1 MESSNSGEEKKILS
15 EDNLTVVTSSEGKIP
30 VSEKQGFTGIKIPLS
45 ALIAVVLAILL
56 MGGVVAGAVAS
67 AAYRYGYNQAVSSIF
82 GDGVGNDE
90 ETDSTESSFKGLEFL
105 DQFFKAYS
113 YLDLSE
119 VDFLTAVLKAYT
131 EATGDLYAEY
141 YTEEEFDAML
151 ADNAGEGVGV
161 GISVIY
167 SPTEINGVSY
177 MVLEIITV
185 MPNSPAEKAGVLPG
199 DRVMYVGVGE
209 DRILVQESGY
219 TEAVNSLRGEKGTE
233 AKFTVF
239 RPQKDGSFEEIPFQ
253 IVRDKYEVQSVEY
266 KISETDSTV
275 GIVRILQ
282 FAQKTPQQ
290 FSEAMDDLI
299 ARGITKFVFD
309 VRNNPGGDLKS
320 INAILSY
327 FLNEGDKILSTEDRA
342 GKTEEYRVGAV
353 SYTGDYEP
361 CSVSKTDIGKYRGC
375 QATVLTNGNT
385 ASAAELFTATMR
397 DYTLATIVGETTY
410 GKGSMQSIY
419 PLYYWGYEG
428 AVKLTTKHYFPPCGE
443 GYDGVGITPDVV
455 VSLSEEAANINIY
468 KLAEADDDQLQAAL
482 ALLKAS

>member
-1 MESSNSGEEKKILS
+1 
-15 EDNLTVVTSSEGKIP
+15 
-30 VSEKQGFTGIKIPLS
+30 
-45 ALIAVVLAILL
+45 
-56 MGGVVAGAVAS
+56 
-67 AAYRYGYNQAVSSIF
+67 
-82 GDGVGNDE
+82 
-90 ETDSTESSFKGLEFL
+90 
-105 DQFFKAYS
+105 
-113 YLDLSE
+113 
-119 VDFLTAVLKAYT
+119 
-131 EATGDLYAEY
+131 
-141 YTEEEFDAML
+141 
-151 ADNAGEGVGV
+151 
-161 GISVIY
+161 
-167 SPTEINGVSY
+167 

-209 DRILVQESGY
+209 DKILVQESGY

-253 IVRDKYEVQSVEY
+253 IVRDEYEVQSVEY

-342 GKTEEYRVGAV
+342 GNTEEYRVGAV